1 MSTAELFTMDKT
13 WKQLNCQSTDEWF
26 KKIWYTHT
34 HTHNG
39 VLLTHKK
46 ECNDATGSNID
57 GPRDYHTK

>member
-34 HTHNG
+34 HTH
-39 VLLTHKK
+39 TH
-46 ECNDATGSNID
+46 TQWSTT
-57 GPRDYHTK
+57 HT

>member
-1 MSTAELFTMDKT
+1 MNGLRR
-13 WKQLNCQSTDEWF
+13 
-26 KKIWYTHT
+26 YGTHT